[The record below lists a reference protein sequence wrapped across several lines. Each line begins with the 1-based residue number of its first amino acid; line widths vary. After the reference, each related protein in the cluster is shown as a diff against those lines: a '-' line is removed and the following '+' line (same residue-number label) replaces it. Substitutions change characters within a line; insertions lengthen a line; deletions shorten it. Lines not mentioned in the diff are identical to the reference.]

1 MLINKLF
8 TTSVKTK
15 MKLNL
20 MWPWT
25 LLLKILWH
33 YIKTIFTL
41 LSHEKFIFHLTQSSE
56 KADARHDL
64 FWLKSKIRLSIYLNK
79 KPTCAQIWQ
88 LLFFFF
94 FREKLYLYDT
104 IAQTRDLLSKYKT
117 LSSLLINLWKPKT
130 HHSSGLVSNILI
142 LDKLAIFLY
151 LKFELG
157 KIWNKLN
164 RRAKNR

>member
-94 FREKLYLYDT
+94 LEKNYT
-104 IAQTRDLLSKYKT
+104 IMIRSHKHVISYA
-117 LSSLLINLWKPKT
+117 
-130 HHSSGLVSNILI
+130 
-142 LDKLAIFLY
+142 
-151 LKFELG
+151 
-157 KIWNKLN
+157 NKLMEAQN
-164 RRAKNR
+164 SPFFRFSFKHSHFGQTCNLFIFEIWAWQNME